1 MIYDVNKYADINTE
15 ATCEENDITIAE
27 DSNSL
32 IFTIFTKNMY
42 SNPIGSVVRE
52 ITSNCFD
59 SHIEAGVDTPVLI
72 KMFKDN
78 ETNTTYISFNDYGV
92 GMSPE
97 RIKDIFSVLFK
108 STKRADN
115 EQIGGFGLGSKSVLA
130 YKRYSGLGEA
140 EYDNSYF
147 IITNYNGIKYIYN
160 IYESAKNPK
169 YTLLH
174 SEPTTEHNGTE
185 VRIPVLDKDISSF
198 ERELNR
204 QLYYFENIYFEGFS
218 NNNLNDYKIIKAKT
232 FLYRGD
238 SYSSNIHV
246 CLGKVAYPIDY
257 SALGLNSSDYSLPLA
272 IKLNIGDINVSVS
285 RESIDYSEKTIKL
298 LKSKLEEVKAEVKA
312 LLQKQYENIITLEDY
327 FKVSNKFG
335 TLYFNNGLSINVGNL
350 LSVTDINYVNFK
362 YKNLKTIL
370 KDKQLFSL
378 LFNSTLYGKKNK
390 SRRHSRTNNYFD
402 GSYEEILNKNFI
414 YYLDEPLQRNRLRSA
429 YVKSM
434 HETYFIIEKLSIRC
448 LKSDLLFEYLKTSIV
463 TKKDDQGNV
472 HLNELGE
479 TLLELQNDYFDI
491 IKKYFK
497 DYNSIEVPEDFKLER
512 IASKKNVTS
521 KELRNTKIAIKFI
534 NLRSKH
540 SIKLSTLFDFNMPIF
555 YGTQED
561 ENKIL
566 SAYNCFEALFD
577 NNCIISHYSEY
588 SDTLQ
593 FYGKGKKKILFIM
606 LSKTNTKYMQYCK
619 KAYHIDTFYNKM
631 LYRKKDL
638 IVNYFNNEV
647 FIEKYNNLSGFY
659 TSENFHLLNEDWGKI
674 INRLRTHY
682 EKVTINRNSDIAYK
696 KHFFQ
701 NYIDLSNPI
710 ISKEDEKILEDVE
723 KLNLLKEANKEIIN
737 VFRYPY
743 EFDDNITLQE
753 ILKKVMLF

>member
-298 LKSKLEEVKAEVKA
+298 LKTKLEEVKAEVKA
-312 LLQKQYENIITLEDY
+312 LLQKQYENVITLEDY
-327 FKVSNKFG
+327 LKVKNKFG
-335 TLYFNNGLSINVGNL
+335 TLYFNNGLSFNVGNL
-350 LSVTDINYVNFK
+350 LTVTDINYENFK
-362 YKNLKTIL
+362 YKSLKTIPI
-370 KDKQLFSL
+370 DKQLFKT
-378 LFNSTLYGKKNK
+378 LFNSTMYGKKVKGRN
-390 SRRHSRTNNYFD
+390 RFRNNNYFD
-402 GSYEEILNKNFI
+402 GSYDEILNKNFVF
-414 YYLDEPLQRNRLRSA
+414 YLDEPLQRNRLKGA
-429 YVKSM
+429 YVKSI
-434 HETYFIIEKLSIRC
+434 HETYFIVEKQNI
-448 LKSDLLFEYLKTSIV
+448 KFISDNLLFETFKTTII
-463 TKKDDQGNV
+463 TKKDDQGHL

-479 TLLELQNDYFDI
+479 TILELQNDYFEI
-491 IKKYFK
+491 IKKYHK
-497 DYNSIEVPEDFKLER
+497 DYNSIEVPEDFKLQR

-521 KELRNTKIAIKFI
+521 QELRNTKIAVKFI
-534 NLRSKH
+534 NLYSKH
-540 SIKLSTLFDFNMPIF
+540 SVKLSALFDFNMPIF
-555 YGTQED
+555 YGTQDD
-561 ENKIL
+561 ENKL
-566 SAYNCFEALFD
+566 NSAYKCFDAFFD
-577 NNCIISHYSEY
+577 KNAIINNY
-588 SDTLQ
+588 SDYYDTLN
-593 FYGKGKKKILFIM
+593 FYGKKKILFIM
-606 LSKTNTKYMQYCK
+606 LSKSNAKYMEYCK

-631 LYRKKDL
+631 LHRKKD
-638 IVNYFNNEV
+638 IIINYFNNEV
-647 FIEKYNNLSGFY
+647 FIEKYENLSSFY
-659 TSENFHLLNEDWGKI
+659 TSGDFHLLNEDWGKI
-674 INRLRTHY
+674 IDKLRIY
-682 EKVTINRNSDIAYK
+682 YKKVTLNRSSDIKYI
-696 KHFFQ
+696 KHNIQ
-701 NYIDLSNPI
+701 QYIDLSNPK
-710 ISKEDEKILEDVE
+710 ISKEDEKMLEYVNN
-723 KLNLLKEANKEIIN
+723 LNLLKEANKEILN
-737 VFRYPY
+737 VFNYPND
-743 EFDDNITLQE
+743 FAGNKTLQE

>member
-1 MIYDVNKYADINTE
+1 MIYDVDKYADISTE

-59 SHIEAGVDTPVLI
+59 SHIEAGVNTPVLI
-72 KMFKDN
+72 KMYKDN
-78 ETNTTYISFNDYGV
+78 ETNTTYLSFNDYGM
-92 GMSPE
+92 GISPE
-97 RIKDIFSVLFK
+97 RMKSIFSVLFK

-115 EQIGGFGLGSKSVLA
+115 SQIGGFGLGSKSPLA

-147 IITNYNGIKYIYN
+147 IITYYNGIKYIYN

-185 VRIPVLDKDISSF
+185 VRIPVLEKDINTF

-204 QLYYFENIYFEGFS
+204 QLYYFENIYFEGLNDEF
-218 NNNLNDYKIIKAKT
+218 NDYKIIKANS
-232 FLYRGD
+232 FLYRGNT
-238 SYSSNIHV
+238 YSNNIHV

-298 LKSKLEEVKAEVKA
+298 LKSKLEEVKAEVKT
-312 LLQKQYENIITLEDY
+312 LLQKQYENVTTLEDY
-327 FKVSNKFG
+327 FKVKNKFG
-335 TLYFNNGLSINVGNL
+335 TLYFNNGLSINVGNI
-350 LSVTDINYVNFK
+350 LSVTDINYENFK

-370 KDKQLFSL
+370 KDIQLFKL
-378 LFNSTLYGKKNK
+378 LFNSTLYGKKTK
-390 SRRHSRTNNYFD
+390 TRRHSRSNNYFD

-414 YYLDEPLQRNRLRSA
+414 YYLDEPLQRNRLKSA
-429 YVKSM
+429 YIKSI
-434 HETYFIIEKLSIRC
+434 HETYFIVEKLNIR
-448 LKSDLLFEYLKTSIV
+448 YLKTDLLVEYLNTSLI
-463 TKKDDQGNV
+463 TKKDDQGNI

-479 TLLELQNDYFDI
+479 TLLELQNDYFEI

-534 NLRSKH
+534 NLRSKY
-540 SIKLSTLFDFNMPIF
+540 SINLSTLFDFNMPIF

-561 ENKIL
+561 ENKL
-566 SAYNCFEALFD
+566 FSAYKCFETLFD
-577 NNCIISHYSEY
+577 KNSIISHYSEY
-588 SDTLQ
+588 NNNLH
-593 FYGKGKKKILFIM
+593 FNGKKKILFIM
-606 LSKTNTKYMQYCK
+606 LSKTNAKYMQYCK
-619 KAYHIDTFYNKM
+619 KAYHIDTFYHKM
-631 LYRKKDL
+631 LYRKKD
-638 IVNYFNNEV
+638 IVVNYFNSEV
-647 FIEKYNNLSGFY
+647 FIEKYNNLSHFY
-659 TSENFHLLNEDWGKI
+659 TSENFHLLNEDWGKT
-674 INRLRTHY
+674 INKLRKHY
-682 EKVTINRNSDIAYK
+682 NKVTNNRNSDIK
-696 KHFFQ
+696 INKCFFQ

-710 ISKEDEKILEDVE
+710 ISKEDEKMLKDIEN
-723 KLNLLKEANKEIIN
+723 LNLLKEANKEILN
-737 VFRYPY
+737 VFDYPNDFY
-743 EFDDNITLQE
+743 NNKTLRE